1 MIIQWGSLGSSLAR
15 ISIPNLS
22 RLPSGRIF
30 LSIHPPVSFSIIDSV
45 EFAFAKS
52 VVDSKPDKGI
62 RARRLCG
69 GVVEK
74 SSWYN
79 TVPLFRPAGCEVL
92 LSSPIQ
98 NKEAIEAKW
107 FPATRAGSHLNESL
121 NLAAINNH
129 ATKTPRLI
137 GLQVFS
143 HTIIGYDARLFRSQA
158 SRGTLRKLKV
168 KPLRSQ
174 VGDRSQIAFCVIGPT
189 CLSGFQHFVSFL
201 PGIDNAAKRIQP
213 FQTAVMFT
221 MCSASLEIPTCSP
234 CAKAAESCTYKATT
248 RITFRH
254 HHNPSIDGFQESPED
269 SRAVPFPAHQVWLST
284 PSTREINT
292 YHDTGFP
299 DHVQSLQVA
308 KTCVVVFSAD
318 SIALDREESPQ
329 ETSATERPLNLPSI
343 ANLII
348 ATSAEP
354 LQVGEAIQ
362 IPEPPEPDTSESLY
376 PCNVEE
382 PPCNP
387 LWPLRD
393 KREVLLI
400 QHFINHLS
408 LWFDYCDKDR
418 HFRTVIVQAASTH
431 FVLLNALL
439 AISCKHLSQT
449 QPEKWVPGEAD
460 DYQARCLQSYIPA
473 LAHPGCGLLGRLHM
487 ILIVDRVE
495 PVPSVDDRPYGHIL
509 DTNIFTLPES
519 PDDPN
524 YSLCRACLLV
534 AIRQE
539 IFISFV
545 ARTPPPRLAER
556 CGITRTLEPTSDF
569 DWAWRI
575 ITFTEDVLMFAY
587 GPDARSIGSW
597 ENLRAYLHQ
606 WMEKRPASFNP
617 LWQTGSDRET
627 FPEIVFAND
636 FHSDMSMGSDH
647 LPFLV
652 YLVAG
657 QQHAIICQIMLLTH
671 DPRMPVLGLDKAMA
685 SNAVEEEI
693 RRLIRQICG
702 IAHSAGEWQ
711 LATIAAGMTVA
722 MCGHLFH
729 EPAEQE
735 KLLDILA
742 KSEAHMGW
750 SLLRQ
755 EEKLKAFWECNAEQ

>member
-1 MIIQWGSLGSSLAR
+1 MGFRSHQR
-15 ISIPNLS
+15 IAELFLS
-22 RLPSGRIF
+22 QLIKSGYQRRLP
-30 LSIHPPVSFSIIDSV
+30 V
-45 EFAFAKS
+45 
-52 VVDSKPDKGI
+52 
-62 RARRLCG
+62 RL
-69 GVVEK
+69 
-74 SSWYN
+74 
-79 TVPLFRPAGCEVL
+79 
-92 LSSPIQ
+92 SPI
-98 NKEAIEAKW
+98 
-107 FPATRAGSHLNESL
+107 
-121 NLAAINNH
+121 
-129 ATKTPRLI
+129 
-137 GLQVFS
+137 
-143 HTIIGYDARLFRSQA
+143 TIL
-158 SRGTLRKLKV
+158 
-168 KPLRSQ
+168 
-174 VGDRSQIAFCVIGPT
+174 
-189 CLSGFQHFVSFL
+189 
-201 PGIDNAAKRIQP
+201 
-213 FQTAVMFT
+213 
-221 MCSASLEIPTCSP
+221 MC
-234 CAKAAESCTYKATT
+234 
-248 RITFRH
+248 
-254 HHNPSIDGFQESPED
+254 
-269 SRAVPFPAHQVWLST
+269 
-284 PSTREINT
+284 
-292 YHDTGFP
+292 FP
-299 DHVQSLQVA
+299 DHVQSLQVT
-308 KTCVVVFSAD
+308 KTRAVVFSAD
-318 SIALDREESPQ
+318 STALEREESPQ
-329 ETSATERPLNLPSI
+329 EQNATERPLKLPSI

-348 ATSAEP
+348 ATPVEP

-362 IPEPPEPDTSESLY
+362 IPEPPEPDTSELRY
-376 PCNVEE
+376 PCDVEE
-382 PPCNP
+382 SPCNP

-393 KREVLLI
+393 RREVLLI

-418 HFRTVIVQAASTH
+418 HFKTVIVQTASTH

-449 QPEKWVPGEAD
+449 QPEKWIPGEAD

-473 LAHPGCGLLGRLHM
+473 LAHPGSARGFTTGVLCAITM
-487 ILIVDRVE
+487 ILRLYE
-495 PVPSVDDRPYGHIL
+495 EMTVPSVDDRPYGHIL

-575 ITFTEDVLMFAY
+575 ITFTEDVLIFAY

-617 LWQTGSDRET
+617 LWQTGSDREA
-627 FPEIVFAND
+627 FPEIIFAND
-636 FHSDMSMGSDH
+636 FHI
-647 LPFLV
+647 
-652 YLVAG
+652 AG

-685 SNAVEEEI
+685 SKAVEEEI

-702 IAHSAGEWQ
+702 IALSAGEWQ
-711 LATIAAGMTVA
+711 PATIAAGMTVA

>member
-1 MIIQWGSLGSSLAR
+1 MPTIIYPGFGTPRVGTRLYYWSSMR
-15 ISIPNLS
+15 
-22 RLPSGRIF
+22 
-30 LSIHPPVSFSIIDSV
+30 HYYD
-45 EFAFAKS
+45 
-52 VVDSKPDKGI
+52 
-62 RARRLCG
+62 
-69 GVVEK
+69 
-74 SSWYN
+74 
-79 TVPLFRPAGCEVL
+79 
-92 LSSPIQ
+92 
-98 NKEAIEAKW
+98 
-107 FPATRAGSHLNESL
+107 PATL
-121 NLAAINNH
+121 
-129 ATKTPRLI
+129 
-137 GLQVFS
+137 
-143 HTIIGYDARLFRSQA
+143 
-158 SRGTLRKLKV
+158 RGN
-168 KPLRSQ
+168 
-174 VGDRSQIAFCVIGPT
+174 DR
-189 CLSGFQHFVSFL
+189 
-201 PGIDNAAKRIQP
+201 
-213 FQTAVMFT
+213 
-221 MCSASLEIPTCSP
+221 
-234 CAKAAESCTYKATT
+234 
-248 RITFRH
+248 
-254 HHNPSIDGFQESPED
+254 
-269 SRAVPFPAHQVWLST
+269 
-284 PSTREINT
+284 
-292 YHDTGFP
+292 
-299 DHVQSLQVA
+299 
-308 KTCVVVFSAD
+308 
-318 SIALDREESPQ
+318 
-329 ETSATERPLNLPSI
+329 
-343 ANLII
+343 
-348 ATSAEP
+348 
-354 LQVGEAIQ
+354 
-362 IPEPPEPDTSESLY
+362 
-376 PCNVEE
+376 
-382 PPCNP
+382 
-387 LWPLRD
+387 
-393 KREVLLI
+393 
-400 QHFINHLS
+400 
-408 LWFDYCDKDR
+408 
-418 HFRTVIVQAASTH
+418 
-431 FVLLNALL
+431 
-439 AISCKHLSQT
+439 
-449 QPEKWVPGEAD
+449 
-460 DYQARCLQSYIPA
+460 
-473 LAHPGCGLLGRLHM
+473 CGLLGRLHI

-556 CGITRTLEPTSDF
+556 CGITRNLEPTSDF

-636 FHSDMSMGSDH
+636 FHI
-647 LPFLV
+647 
-652 YLVAG
+652 AG

-711 LATIAAGMTVA
+711 PATIAAGMTVA

>member
-1 MIIQWGSLGSSLAR
+1 MPVSSSEVRTGAYEPEQHDQTPPRGSSR
-15 ISIPNLS
+15 
-22 RLPSGRIF
+22 
-30 LSIHPPVSFSIIDSV
+30 
-45 EFAFAKS
+45 
-52 VVDSKPDKGI
+52 SK
-62 RARRLCG
+62 RQ
-69 GVVEK
+69 
-74 SSWYN
+74 SWYVQFKRQTPFTSQDGPN
-79 TVPLFRPAGCEVL
+79 A
-92 LSSPIQ
+92 LSSL
-98 NKEAIEAKW
+98 
-107 FPATRAGSHLNESL
+107 RCVRLHL
-121 NLAAINNH
+121 
-129 ATKTPRLI
+129 R
-137 GLQVFS
+137 F
-143 HTIIGYDARLFRSQA
+143 
-158 SRGTLRKLKV
+158 
-168 KPLRSQ
+168 
-174 VGDRSQIAFCVIGPT
+174 
-189 CLSGFQHFVSFL
+189 
-201 PGIDNAAKRIQP
+201 
-213 FQTAVMFT
+213 
-221 MCSASLEIPTCSP
+221 
-234 CAKAAESCTYKATT
+234 
-248 RITFRH
+248 
-254 HHNPSIDGFQESPED
+254 
-269 SRAVPFPAHQVWLST
+269 
-284 PSTREINT
+284 
-292 YHDTGFP
+292 
-299 DHVQSLQVA
+299 
-308 KTCVVVFSAD
+308 VFSAD
-318 SIALDREESPQ
+318 STALEREESPQ
-329 ETSATERPLNLPSI
+329 EQNSTERPLKLPSI

-348 ATSAEP
+348 ATPVEP

-362 IPEPPEPDTSESLY
+362 IPEPPEPDTSE
-376 PCNVEE
+376 
-382 PPCNP
+382 
-387 LWPLRD
+387 
-393 KREVLLI
+393 
-400 QHFINHLS
+400 
-408 LWFDYCDKDR
+408 
-418 HFRTVIVQAASTH
+418 TVIVQTASTH
-431 FVLLNALL
+431 FVPLNALL

-473 LAHPGCGLLGRLHM
+473 LAHPGSARGFTTGVLCAITM
-487 ILIVDRVE
+487 ILRLYE
-495 PVPSVDDRPYGHIL
+495 EMTVPSVDDRPYGHIL

-575 ITFTEDVLMFAY
+575 ITFTEDVLIFAY
-587 GPDARSIGSW
+587 GPNARSIGSW

-617 LWQTGSDRET
+617 LWQTGSDREA
-627 FPEIVFAND
+627 FPEIIFAND
-636 FHSDMSMGSDH
+636 FHI
-647 LPFLV
+647 
-652 YLVAG
+652 AG

-685 SNAVEEEI
+685 SKAVEEEI

-711 LATIAAGMTVA
+711 PATIAAGMTVA